1 MVADVLEKYVGYLVS
16 LLSVEGEEEG
26 LGERTLQKG
35 LDLGEGVSGEGHKRL
50 QGGREA
56 QGLPTGSLLKV
67 LDNTTGNQYLWFVS
81 YFDYKA
87 QVVQHRSSTH
97 LGGVEKD
104 WFGYDFVGNVTDHKT
119 EHKPTSVALV
129 NSRRSRYDM

>member
-1 MVADVLEKYVGYLVS
+1 MIADVLEEYVGYPVS
-16 LLSVEGEEEG
+16 LLSVEGEEQG

-67 LDNTTGNQYLWFVS
+67 LDNTTCNQYLWFVS
-81 YFDYKA
+81 YFDYI
-87 QVVQHRSSTH
+87 
-97 LGGVEKD
+97 
-104 WFGYDFVGNVTDHKT
+104 GYDFTGNVTAQKT
-119 EHKPTSVALV
+119 EHKPSSGTSLIETTTQTYDIWGKPLV
-129 NSRRSRYDM
+129 TTLIIRGS